1 MSRIIT
7 SIGLGLVGV
16 NSTRVH
22 PHLASSLNRFSFRQ
36 YNYLTSNKK
45 QTDTRKPL
53 YKQAIVHHQVQ
64 SRRSFGNSPTS
75 APQTT
80 IVDVLE
86 REIQEESAELSRH
99 LSSDQFPGFSVE
111 TDNSDVKL
119 SKKVGN
125 ATVNVRFTVSSS
137 LNEWSAQD
145 QSEQQADPTA
155 SKLISLP
162 EFQVQITKGG
172 STLEVSCYF
181 EEDMG
186 QNVEEGEPLAE
197 EPYFCIEEIVLYE
210 GEPKETEFAVSAEF
224 FEEDLQSALLE
235 YLAHHGIDDT
245 FTKDLV
251 AFATSYE
258 KKLYIGLMKRLKS
271 FVSK

>member
-1 MSRIIT
+1 MLVRSLINYRTVRGIASLRDISVRLYPNNVQNIT
-7 SIGLGLVGV
+7 HKMA
-16 NSTRVH
+16 NS
-22 PHLASSLNRFSFRQ
+22 
-36 YNYLTSNKK
+36 
-45 QTDTRKPL
+45 KP
-53 YKQAIVHHQVQ
+53 AMVHQVQ
-64 SRRSFGNSPTS
+64 SRRSFNNSQTS
-75 APQTT
+75 VPQTT
-80 IVDVLE
+80 IADVLE

-99 LSSDQFPGFSVE
+99 LSSDQFPGFSIE

-119 SKKVGN
+119 TKKVGN

-145 QSEQQADPTA
+145 QGEQQGDPMAT
-155 SKLISLP
+155 KLISLP
-162 EFQVQITKGG
+162 EFQVQISKGG
-172 STLEVSCYF
+172 STLELSCYF

-186 QNVEEGEPLAE
+186 QNVEESEALAE
-197 EPYFCIEEIVLYE
+197 EPYFCIDEIVLYE

-224 FEEDLQSALLE
+224 FEEDLQSALLQ
-235 YLAHHGIDDT
+235 YLADHGIDDN

-258 KKLYIGLMKRLKS
+258 KKQYIGLMKRLKS